1 MKTSNHFILIIL
13 LFINFNCFLIPKTI
27 SQNKEDHITLEL
39 LLQDTTKQKNARFE
53 HILRNELTHLING
66 NSNGLLGSYVGLS
79 IKDKTLDFSF
89 NKVVNRNIFEINGSG
104 AINDNIAGILSE
116 NKFKS
121 DIEIGFKYHKI
132 FGIKGLSIND
142 TEFEMNKSDYNSLEN
157 NNKLKII
164 KNTNNIDEAKLN
176 VEIKAKEEKSAE
188 KKHHKML
195 ASEMNASIDDELNQE
210 FNNEKKIIQNEI
222 ILLKAKINDFNSHK
236 EAQLVIFKNNRD
248 RVDNTDPYKDKIY
261 LIDSLKLIK
270 ELYQIQKSLTT
281 KNKELIDIDKKI
293 NDNLVT
299 EATIE
304 KAQNDVELAKINLK
318 IAKDTY
324 NYTQNYE
331 LSKANDTYNEEYK
344 KILEKVS
351 KFRANDIHL
360 SWISFSGS
368 ISNQTYKIFDR
379 TKMPENQILKEQD
392 LIPSIG
398 FSFSSYKNEDKR
410 HFLFPFRDR
419 KIVLFVIGAELKF
432 DNNITALKQIEIQTV
447 DTVAEN
453 RIIIDSQKA
462 FEGAFKKSIQT
473 GQIFVDYYN
482 VGWTNQNLGL
492 HLRATLDLGPF
503 TPVYSARAGLVFSA
517 KKKDDIKSNVNFE
530 VFLGLEDLF
539 KKDGENELFLRNSV
553 GIQTTVPFNF

>member
-1 MKTSNHFILIIL
+1 MIYMNKIGNQGMRNRGNLVLNKNQTATSKEIKEGLSKL
-13 LFINFNCFLIPKTI
+13 LFNFYIKPVEVNRFFPF
-27 SQNKEDHITLEL
+27 
-39 LLQDTTKQKNARFE
+39 LQDIFKGEKP
-53 HILRNELTHLING
+53 I
-66 NSNGLLGSYVGLS
+66 
-79 IKDKTLDFSF
+79 
-89 NKVVNRNIFEINGSG
+89 RNIFEINGSG

-176 VEIKAKEEKSAE
+176 MEIKAKEEKSAE

>member
-351 KFRANDIHL
+351 KFRPNDIHL
-360 SWISFSGS
+360 SWIAFSGS

-432 DNNITALKQIEIQTV
+432 DNKITALKQIEIQTV

>member
-248 RVDNTDPYKDKIY
+248 RVDNTDPYKDNIY